1 MPMVPDSHHWKKA
14 LARVAD
20 DLERR
25 VARSRW
31 GPQANVAMELQLA
44 AGAYALR
51 KLLENGL
58 LGRAFDD
65 SSLRMEAYSYH
76 HAPIELS
83 HWRDFRQH
91 YQMAKPSLSRHT
103 PLFLCHQVLDSHV
116 LQFERD
122 DDGTPG
128 WLYVTS
134 DHQKHKALYR
144 VALVE
149 VIRLFR
155 DASG

>member
-1 MPMVPDSHHWKKA
+1 MVPDSHHWKVA
-14 LARVAD
+14 LARIAD

-25 VARSRW
+25 AGRTRW
-31 GPQANVAMELQLA
+31 GARAEVVLEQHCA

-58 LGRAFDD
+58 LGRAFAKRP
-65 SSLRMEAYSYH
+65 LRMDTYAFH
-76 HAPIELS
+76 HASIELS

-91 YQMAKPSLSRHT
+91 YDMAKPRASRHP
-103 PLFLCHQVLDSHV
+103 PLFLCHQILNSAVLELERGEDDS
-116 LQFERD
+116 
-122 DDGTPG
+122 TG
-128 WLYVTS
+128 WMYVTS

-144 VALVE
+144 VAIND
-149 VIRLFR
+149 VIQLFH